1 MPPGKHLNPQRW
13 NDPKKTGQCAHIIL
27 SVWGRLQAPV
37 RASQTRRH
45 KRVLSLRV
53 YKAEEMCCLVE
64 KHSLFSHSEIF
75 PNRRLFDSSP
85 HLKPSVNLPTGS
97 FNKSFF
103 FFNRLQFCSGQMRS
117 FYEKRPHHNKLQA
130 FTKPAALPQTRLY
143 CRHGYADMSFI
154 ARSWSVSL
162 WEPPAGGRW
171 VRQQSGSST
180 GRINRR
186 DRARRDICQNHCH
199 ISSYH
204 K

>member
-103 FFNRLQFCSGQMRS
+103 FFLIGCSFAPDRWEAFMRRGHTTINYKLSLNPLLCHKQGFIVDMAMQTWALLHGPDLYHCGNRQPEEDGFASNQG
-117 FYEKRPHHNKLQA
+117 
-130 FTKPAALPQTRLY
+130 PA
-143 CRHGYADMSFI
+143 
-154 ARSWSVSL
+154 
-162 WEPPAGGRW
+162 
-171 VRQQSGSST
+171 
-180 GRINRR
+180 R
-186 DRARRDICQNHCH
+186 DG
-199 ISSYH
+199 
-204 K
+204 